1 MPQKIKLITD
11 SAADLPEEI
20 AQNYDIDIVPLRIFF
35 DDKEYLDKVTLS
47 TPEFYKLLAASENLP
62 STTQITPVEFSER
75 FEKYLKEGYKVLYI
89 GISSKLSGTLQS
101 AVLAK
106 ELLGSDDIEVFDS
119 LSASIGIGLLV
130 IRAAEMAAEGKSLHE
145 IISKLT
151 AYREQA
157 FGYLYLDTL
166 NNLVKGGRLSKA
178 KGVVGSLL
186 RIKPVLKITED
197 GEIVVAEKT
206 RSLQAALS
214 TIVKRAKERQRNL
227 SNESIAIAHTNAP
240 ELAEKL
246 SELVQEEFKPRKIV
260 ISLAGPTVGTHVGPG
275 GVGLFF

>member
-1 MPQKIKLITD
+1 
-11 SAADLPEEI
+11 
-20 AQNYDIDIVPLRIFF
+20 
-35 DDKEYLDKVTLS
+35 
-47 TPEFYKLLAASENLP
+47 
-62 STTQITPVEFSER
+62 
-75 FEKYLKEGYKVLYI
+75 
-89 GISSKLSGTLQS
+89 
-101 AVLAK
+101 
-106 ELLGSDDIEVFDS
+106 
-119 LSASIGIGLLV
+119 
-130 IRAAEMAAEGKSLHE
+130 MAAEGKSLHE